1 MTNEEL
7 HRRTVVALAR
17 AAISPM
23 VAEDDLHLLCWHAG
37 VDIDELKGVKV
48 CGYKMKD
55 LPEFVPQQQVA
66 QDLMDRIYEEH

>member
-7 HRRTVVALAR
+7 HHRTIVALAR

-23 VAEDDLHLLCWHAG
+23 VADDDLHLLCWHCG
-37 VDIDELKGVKV
+37 VDVQELNGVKV
-48 CGYKMKD
+48 CGYRMSG
-55 LPEFVPQQQVA
+55 LPDFIPAQQYA